1 MAAAPARLTWQRT
14 TVQGRP
20 AVYGVAGEGR
30 PLVFLHGWGLSHRS
44 YRRALGELIGKGVR
58 IYAPA
63 LPGFGGTARLPEED
77 LSLSG
82 FARWVHDFVSE
93 VGVGEGGH
101 PHRPFLRGRC
111 RRADRPRL
119 PGHA

>member
-1 MAAAPARLTWQRT
+1 MADAPARLTWQRT

-20 AVYGVAGEGR
+20 AVYGVGGVGR

-44 YRRALGELIGKGVR
+44 YRRALGQLVGKGVR

-77 LSLSG
+77 STPSG
-82 FARWVHDFVSE
+82 DRC
-93 VGVGEGGH
+93 
-101 PHRPFLRGRC
+101 GRQTGS
-111 RRADRPRL
+111 
-119 PGHA
+119 PGR